1 MYGEYK
7 FPAGLSST
15 EMQEITGI
23 KMLRS
28 IARVDVVATEAAN
41 FKLAGVKAYR
51 ANNSLQVIPNETGS
65 MKVTTPSV
73 PDGSMA
79 NVSSRM
85 FSVSEEDRNE
95 FSAQLYLPEVSS
107 PAEGDRVSSA
117 TCIVVGGYYNGSEKM
132 SYYRMD
138 FDPDNKENAFGQ
150 ILRNHKYIFNVKKV
164 SAPG

>member
-1 MYGEYK
+1 
-7 FPAGLSST
+7 
-15 EMQEITGI
+15 
-23 KMLRS
+23 
-28 IARVDVVATEAAN
+28 
-41 FKLAGVKAYR
+41 
-51 ANNSLQVIPNETGS
+51 

-117 TCIVVGGYYNGSEKM
+117 TCIVVGGYYNRNEKL

-164 SAPG
+164 SAPGWDNPDDAANNQSAHIVAEVRQWEFPPVKSY